1 MDLGWIRETCSN
13 ALFEILKQTI
23 KIKFLGSREV
33 NERKTKLCSVKYP
46 NCLLTGKLEAKETKK
61 ALHTLPWS
69 CVHWPASLRVQE
81 GRAWVVKTHLP
92 WGVYWEALWSMVFS
106 SSLLLSRKF
115 TGSYTVL
122 KMMLQSPLSF
132 FLTEKKYFYILS
144 TYPISN
150 VSQHYTSCFCKQ
162 KRISKLLTEL
172 FHYDSNNKV
181 MNIF

>member
-1 MDLGWIRETCSN
+1 MFKCIVWNSQTN
-13 ALFEILKQTI
+13 NKNKILRKQRS
-23 KIKFLGSREV
+23 KWEK
-33 NERKTKLCSVKYP
+33 NKTVFCQVPQSS
-46 NCLLTGKLEAKETKK
+46 GKLEAKETKK
-61 ALHTLPWS
+61 AMHRLPWG

-81 GRAWVVKTHLP
+81 GRAWVVKTNLP

-106 SSLLLSRKF
+106 SSLLISRKF